1 LLTTPASVRHL
12 ARCAASSQDGVMPED
27 ALKVKLLR
35 PDAKAPFRATPGST
49 GLDLY
54 ACIDAEGYVDL
65 GPDVKLVPTGIAL
78 EAPVGWDVQVRPR
91 SGLGRQGV
99 TIVYGTIDPD
109 YRGEIFVSM
118 HTFGSKQSYRVQD
131 GDRIAQIVITRA
143 LMSDVTVVED
153 LSDSSRGAGGHGSTG
168 R

>member
-1 LLTTPASVRHL
+1 
-12 ARCAASSQDGVMPED
+12 MPEDD

-35 PDAKAPFRATPGST
+35 PGAKPPFRATPGST

-54 ACIDAEGYVDL
+54 ACLEAPGYVDI
-65 GPDVKLVPTGIAL
+65 GPDVTLVPAGIAL

-99 TIVYGTIDPD
+99 SIVYGTIDPD

-118 HTFGSKQSYRVQD
+118 HTFGSKATYRVHD
-131 GDRIAQIVITRA
+131 GDRIAQIVVTRA
-143 LMSDVTVVED
+143 LMSGVEVVDE
-153 LSDSSRGAGGHGSTG
+153 LSDSGRGAGGHGSTG